1 MSVIHTH
8 FWCEC
13 LPNAHSNFTETSYVP
28 KIKKRQAM
36 FDTKLGYVFM
46 IWPLLDENSG
56 IHMTKLRNLPCCT
69 TAVFRII
76 Q

>member
-13 LPNAHSNFTETSYVP
+13 SKLHP